1 MEPGGKTTLDAL
13 DSKVVAS
20 TLRLN
25 HLLAAIGE
33 LRDDPEA
40 FKAATGLD
48 LPPSL
53 TAATAETPATAALTH
68 QQVEAGRGT

>member
-1 MEPGGKTTLDAL
+1 MEPGGKTTLDTL
-13 DSKVVAS
+13 DSRVVAS
-20 TLRLN
+20 TLRFN
-25 HLLAAIGE
+25 HLLAAIGN

-53 TAATAETPATAALTH
+53 TAATAETSATALTP